1 MGFGKDVGLK
11 SARFNKSKVI
21 SLFLHEKGEGE
32 MGRWGDWEMGRPGD
46 EKIVDNI

>member
-1 MGFGKDVGLK
+1 MGFGKEVVLK
-11 SARFNKSKVI
+11 SVYFNKSRVI

-32 MGRWGDWEMGRPGD
+32 MGRGGDWEMGRPGD